1 MRAAFPG
8 PIGVKDYRMKV
19 FHGVKLLKV
28 DFDEIQK
35 AMEDVVRDSFDYF
48 LDLRTG
54 EVIVLSEDILDKVGA
69 RLYDGDFDV
78 IGDDIEYIEFSEEPI
93 LPSWMED
100 EVDLVLNVIL
110 EKNGRYVRIPERHS
124 LEAHQVML
132 EFLETV
138 EEPVLREELAYALD
152 GKGAFRR
159 FKDILCYHPKKR
171 KNWHGYNARAMK
183 KVITEWL
190 KSLEVEPVQINRE
203 GKERG
208 QDDVREVEL

>member
-1 MRAAFPG
+1 
-8 PIGVKDYRMKV
+8 MKI
-19 FHGVKLLKV
+19 FQGVKLLKV

-100 EVDLVLNVIL
+100 EVELVMNVIL
-110 EKNGRYVRIPERHS
+110 EKNGRYDRIPERQS
-124 LEAHQVML
+124 TEAHQVML

-138 EEPVLREELAYALD
+138 EEPVLKEELAHALD

-159 FKDILCYHPKKR
+159 FKDILRYNPKER
-171 KNWHGYNARAMK
+171 KNWHGHNARAMK

-208 QDDVREVEL
+208 QDDVGEAEL

>member
-1 MRAAFPG
+1 M
-8 PIGVKDYRMKV
+8 
-19 FHGVKLLKV
+19 KLLKV

-54 EVIVLSEDILDKVGA
+54 EVIALSEDILDKVGV
-69 RLYDGDFDV
+69 RLYEGDFDE
-78 IGDDIEYIEFSEEPI
+78 IGDDIECIEFSEEPT

-100 EVDLVLNVIL
+100 EVELVLNVML
-110 EKNGRYVRIPERHS
+110 DKDGRYVRIPERHS
-124 LEAHQVML
+124 PEAHQVML

-138 EEPVLREELAYALD
+138 EEPVLRGELAHALN

-159 FKDILCYHPKKR
+159 FKDVLSYHPKER
-171 KNWHGYNARAMK
+171 KKWHGHNAWAMK

-190 KSLEVEPVQINRE
+190 RSLEVEPVQINRE
-203 GKERG
+203 RKERG
-208 QDDVREVEL
+208 QDDVGEVEL